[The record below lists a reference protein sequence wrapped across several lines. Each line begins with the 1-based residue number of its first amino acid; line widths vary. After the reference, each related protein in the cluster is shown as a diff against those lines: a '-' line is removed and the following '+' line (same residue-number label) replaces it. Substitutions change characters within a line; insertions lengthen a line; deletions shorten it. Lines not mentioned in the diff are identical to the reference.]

1 MLADPMKSEQASVNP
16 HFLMIKIIRSTQFY
30 RYVHRIYTRKCP
42 FHILF
47 SSLLD
52 SFKGS
57 IAILKNT

>member
-42 FHILF
+42 FH
-47 SSLLD
+47 S
-52 SFKGS
+52 KR
-57 IAILKNT
+57 ATTKKNVR